1 MLDEERG
8 GGEAGPAAPHLARP
22 EDKLKA
28 KKDKKRKKRRRSCSS
43 GQEHHP
49 FLDDIVFVLPYFI
62 SRDNPSLLSFQVS
75 SRENTVTSRC
85 RGLLFVW

>member
-1 MLDEERG
+1 MSVVEEKLKFMLDEERG

-43 GQEHHP
+43 G
-49 FLDDIVFVLPYFI
+49 
-62 SRDNPSLLSFQVS
+62 
-75 SRENTVTSRC
+75 
-85 RGLLFVW
+85 

>member
-43 GQEHHP
+43 GQEHHT
-49 FLDDIVFVLPYFI
+49 FLVDIFFLLPYFI
-62 SRDNPSLLSFQVS
+62 SRDNPSLLPSRVS
-75 SRENTVTSRC
+75 SQENTVTFRC
-85 RGLLFVW
+85 RGLLLVW